1 MAEPVRELKEIS
13 NIRAKDRRRIKRF
26 VDPRDGKVYQDIT
39 DYWFESFYG
48 DFEIDPA
55 TLFLMKR
62 GIS

>member
-1 MAEPVRELKEIS
+1 MTEPVRELKVIS
-13 NIRAKDRRRIKRF
+13 NIRAEDRRRIKRF